1 MNKLFRWKALVPE
14 VVPHGLGCVI
24 FNLFFLQ
31 VDVDIQG
38 NKILGSNA
46 TAHVHLKRFLSS
58 VKNKQGI

>member
-1 MNKLFRWKALVPE
+1 VPE